1 MKALT
6 VNKRFEEQ
14 SAFVGLLTKSLVTTA
29 NDSKL
34 HRLVMRHQRQLTEW
48 FRRLGYRLIIAGQ
61 IIRLHRTPHAGT
73 IAVPYTSQPP
83 KRRELVLALL
93 AAAACEERD
102 TTTTLQAIS
111 DQVRVITSLE
121 TSPVTAYDP
130 EQGYE
135 RSTLLLAVRRLESHG
150 VLVRRTRDE
159 EMLRAWEAARTGIGA
174 GYDIDRAALLQ
185 FLDPHTVALALSASA
200 EGEQELFAATRWS
213 RMLRILI
220 ETPALLYAD
229 LNEDD
234 AAYATSMAGRL
245 ADAARTM
252 TGGTVEVRAEGLV
265 LILHP
270 DHAWTVDATLDW
282 PKAAAASWVA
292 LRICDAAGNIG
303 QRNADGTVWLRAHQV
318 DALASDLHRQ
328 HHADLTDYFK
338 QRPERIRPVSEE
350 TLRDAG
356 LLHVDNDGNWT
367 LTAAA
372 GRYRDPEPA
381 ASWNSSTSLTEDS
394 E

>member
-14 SAFVGLLTKSLVTTA
+14 SAFVGLLTRPLVTTA
-29 NDSKL
+29 NDGRL
-34 HRLVMRHQRQLTEW
+34 HRLAIRHQRQLAEW

-61 IIRLHRTPHAGT
+61 IVRLHRTPHAGT
-73 IAVPYTSQPP
+73 IAAPYTSEPP
-83 KRRELVLALL
+83 RRRELVLTLL

-102 TTTTLQAIS
+102 SSTTLQAIS

-130 EQGYE
+130 EHGPE
-135 RSTLLLAVRRLESHG
+135 RSMLLLAVRRLESHG
-150 VLVRRTRDE
+150 VLVRRTSDE
-159 EMLRAWEAARTGIGA
+159 EMLRVWEADRTGIGA

-185 FLDPHTVALALSASA
+185 FLDPHTVALALSATA
-200 EGEQELFAATRWS
+200 ESELLAATRWS

-234 AAYATSMAGRL
+234 AAYAKSMAGRL
-245 ADAARTM
+245 AEAARTM

-270 DHAWTVDATLDW
+270 DHTWTAEATLDW

-292 LRICDAAGNIG
+292 LMMCDAAGATG
-303 QRNADGTVWLRAHQV
+303 QPAAGGAVSLRSHQV
-318 DALASDLHRQ
+318 DALASGLHRQ

-338 QRPERIRPVSEE
+338 QRPERIRPTAEAA
-350 TLRDAG
+350 LCDAG
-356 LLHVDNDGNWT
+356 LVHVDESGNWT

-372 GRYRDPEPA
+372 GRYRDPNPGA
-381 ASWNSSTSLTEDS
+381 GWHTSTSLAEAS

>member
-14 SAFVGLLTKSLVTTA
+14 SAFVGLLTKPLVTTT

-48 FRRLGYRLIIAGQ
+48 FRRLGYRLIVAGQ

-73 IAVPYTSQPP
+73 IAAPYTSQPP
-83 KRRELVLALL
+83 RRRELVLALL

-102 TTTTLQAIS
+102 STTTLQAIS
-111 DQVRVITSLE
+111 DQVRVITSLA

-130 EQGYE
+130 EQGPE
-135 RSTLLLAVRRLESHG
+135 RSMLLLAVRRLESHG

-185 FLDPHTVALALSASA
+185 FLDPHTVALALSAPA
-200 EGEQELFAATRWS
+200 GGEHELLAATRWS
-213 RMLRILI
+213 RMLRVLI

-234 AAYATSMAGRL
+234 ASYAASMAGRL
-245 ADAARTM
+245 AEAARTM

-270 DHAWTVDATLDW
+270 DHPWTADATLDW

-292 LRICDAAGNIG
+292 LRMCDAAGTIG
-303 QRNADGTVWLRAHQV
+303 QRSADGSVSLRSHQV
-318 DALASDLHRQ
+318 DALASRLHRQ
-328 HHADLTDYFK
+328 HHADLTDHFK
-338 QRPERIRPVSEE
+338 QRPERIRPVAEE
-350 TLRDAG
+350 ALRDAG
-356 LLHVDNDGNWT
+356 LLHVDDAGNWA

-372 GRYRDPEPA
+372 GRYRDPDPR
-381 ASWNSSTSLTEDS
+381 SDWNTATSLTEDS

>member
-14 SAFVGLLTKSLVTTA
+14 SAFVGLLTRPLVTTA
-29 NDSKL
+29 NDGRL
-34 HRLVMRHQRQLTEW
+34 HRLAIRHQRQLAEW

-61 IIRLHRTPHAGT
+61 IVRLHRTPHAGT
-73 IAVPYTSQPP
+73 IAAPYTSEAPR
-83 KRRELVLALL
+83 RRELVLTLL

-102 TTTTLQAIS
+102 SSTTLQAIS
-111 DQVRVITSLE
+111 DQVRVTTSLE

-130 EQGYE
+130 EHGPE
-135 RSTLLLAVRRLESHG
+135 RSMLLLAVRRLESHG

-159 EMLRAWEAARTGIGA
+159 EMLRVWEAARTGIGA

-185 FLDPHTVALALSASA
+185 FLDPHTVALALAATA
-200 EGEQELFAATRWS
+200 ESELLAATRWS

-220 ETPALLYAD
+220 ETPALLYVD

-234 AAYATSMAGRL
+234 AAYAKSMAGRL
-245 ADAARTM
+245 AEAARTM

-270 DHAWTVDATLDW
+270 DHTWTAEATLDW

-292 LRICDAAGNIG
+292 LMMCDAAGATG
-303 QRNADGTVWLRAHQV
+303 QPAAGGTVSLRSHQV
-318 DALASDLHRQ
+318 DALASGLHRQ

-338 QRPERIRPVSEE
+338 QRPERIRPTAES

-356 LLHVDNDGNWT
+356 LVHVDDSGNWT

-372 GRYRDPEPA
+372 GRYRDPEPGA
-381 ASWNSSTSLTEDS
+381 GWHASTSLTEAS